1 MMEFD
6 TLEEHLSQRKTP
18 STASEL
24 HGLLTGWFSAG
35 STWTPSEQA
44 GVLSRWIGDEPVDD
58 ALAGLISTLAIETF
72 ASLQEQEFGFQLL
85 LPDDNVMINVRSRAL
100 SHWCAGFLS
109 GFGMTGRFQQADLEK
124 EVAEVMG
131 DFAQISKLTDEVPE
145 AEENE
150 SDLMEI
156 SEYVR
161 MSALLV
167 YTECTK
173 RSIH

>member
-1 MMEFD
+1 
-6 TLEEHLSQRKTP
+6 
-18 STASEL
+18 
-24 HGLLTGWFSAG
+24 
-35 STWTPSEQA
+35 
-44 GVLSRWIGDEPVDD
+44 
-58 ALAGLISTLAIETF
+58 
-72 ASLQEQEFGFQLL
+72 
-85 LPDDNVMINVRSRAL
+85 
-100 SHWCAGFLS
+100 
-109 GFGMTGRFQQADLEK
+109 MTGRFQQADLEK